1 MIEQNAVV
9 IRTEGENALVEV
21 QRQSACGSCNAK
33 QGCGTG
39 MLQNSVGKRAMRMT
53 ARNQCDAHDGDTVIV
68 AVPERGFIK
77 TAFFTY
83 FLPLLLMLLGAI
95 VAQQLDWSR
104 AGVNADFGALA
115 GAVAGFVISLL
126 LLRQYAK
133 KIEKNPELH
142 PVIIRKADTAIK
154 IDLRSFR
161 SEQQPF

>member
-39 MLQNSVGKRAMRMT
+39 LLQNSVGRRAMRMM
-53 ARNQCDAHDGDTVIV
+53 AKNRCDAHDGDDVVV

-77 TAFFTY
+77 TAFLTY
-83 FLPLLLMLLGAI
+83 FLPLLMMLVGA
-95 VAQQLDWSR
+95 VAAQQFDWTGI
-104 AGVNADFGALA
+104 GVNTDFSALA
-115 GAVAGFVISLL
+115 GAIAGFFVALL
-126 LLRQYAK
+126 VLRHYGK

-142 PVIIRKADTAIK
+142 PVIIRKANTAIK
-154 IDLRSFR
+154 FDLRKFR
-161 SEQQPF
+161 NEQQPF